1 MTIFLKFVENSR
13 FNSAKKSKDLLKE
26 IDEERKSS
34 QTLKKAI
41 WEEITQNKNNAEILI
56 EINLN
61 EDFHDKVQFLKIERY
76 NTLGNILDDIKKIVF
91 EKLNSIITGLRKLN
105 ST

>member
-1 MTIFLKFVENSR
+1 M
-13 FNSAKKSKDLLKE
+13 KE

-61 EDFHDKVQFLKIERY
+61 EDFHDKVQFLKTERY
-76 NTLGNILDDIKKIVF
+76 NTLNNILEDIKKIVL

-105 ST
+105 SAGKV